1 MAAPKTIPPSSE
13 LQPPLAPYEH
23 KLNNNGT
30 ECVKDCP
37 ACHWDKRT
45 SDAPWNLRKP
55 PQPECCEERP
65 RGFSNVKQLQAN
77 TLLKS
82 EEIR

>member
-55 PQPECCEERP
+55 PSQSAVRKD
-65 RGFSNVKQLQAN
+65 RVVSATSNSYKLIH
-77 TLLKS
+77 L
-82 EEIR
+82 